1 MGIFFD
7 GVGINTLLATEAD
20 LPHIGKILHG
30 VANVLIIL

>member
-20 LPHIGKILHG
+20 LPHIGKILH
-30 VANVLIIL
+30 V